1 MNITEIQAL
10 LPHRYPF
17 LLVDRVVALD
27 PGVSIHAVKNVTFN
41 EPQFQG
47 HFPRSPIMPGV
58 MLVEAAAQAAG
69 LLALAAHPE
78 AGGEVFFLTGLDG
91 FRFRKPVVPGDVVH
105 IHVEKSAA
113 KRGVWKF
120 AVRCEV
126 DGKRVVEGELTAAM
140 ANRS

>member
-1 MNITEIQAL
+1 MKTAEIQAL

-17 LLVDRVVALD
+17 LLVDRVVELE
-27 PGVSIHAVKNVTFN
+27 PGVRIHALKNVTVN

-47 HFPRSPIMPGV
+47 HFPQAPIFPGV
-58 MLVEAAAQAAG
+58 YVVEALAQAAG

-78 AGGEVFFLTGLDG
+78 AAGGLFYLTGLDG
-91 FRFRKPVVPGDVVH
+91 FRFRRPVVPGDALQL
-105 IHVEKSAA
+105 HVRKSAE

-120 AVRCEV
+120 EAWAEV

-140 ANRS
+140 GR